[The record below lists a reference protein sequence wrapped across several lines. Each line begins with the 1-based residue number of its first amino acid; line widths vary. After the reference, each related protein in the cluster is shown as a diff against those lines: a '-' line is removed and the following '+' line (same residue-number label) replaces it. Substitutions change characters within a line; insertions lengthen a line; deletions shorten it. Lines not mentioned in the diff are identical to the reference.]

1 MIIIIFNY
9 KKLLP
14 LTPLEVKPLMQVWLI
29 STLMLVK
36 NQIHVVAQQRTD
48 GMVEGEAR
56 ETRSLTL
63 IVLLTSNKPFQ
74 NLQSIHS
81 QIIAQ
86 RSQHL
91 QSTGLLIA
99 L

>member
-36 NQIHVVAQQRTD
+36 NQIHVVAQQRD
-48 GMVEGEAR
+48 Q
-56 ETRSLTL
+56 LL
-63 IVLLTSNKPFQ
+63 LFLKQVLYVYYSYFNFGKAYNKNRRVFIDSPV
-74 NLQSIHS
+74 I
-81 QIIAQ
+81 
-86 RSQHL
+86 
-91 QSTGLLIA
+91 
-99 L
+99 